1 MQSFVVFSFIRSKL
15 TLNTLV
21 HILSLK
27 RERIGASLMMKS
39 EGTAK
44 VENHQ
49 FLLDNAIEPPS
60 FLPVLCRNQFSR
72 QLFPAPVQQCCFN
85 RDLHM
90 KSAVIIKSGEPSR
103 NKRRG
108 EYRFQKRRSCRMSR
122 TGPN

>member
-15 TLNTLV
+15 TLNTFV

-49 FLLDNAIEPPS
+49 FLLDNVFAIEPPS

-72 QLFPAPVQQCCFN
+72 QLFPAPVQHCCFN
-85 RDLHM
+85 RDVHM
-90 KSAVIIKSGEPSR
+90 KSDVIIKSGGADSQQTER
-103 NKRRG
+103 
-108 EYRFQKRRSCRMSR
+108 
-122 TGPN
+122 

>member
-15 TLNTLV
+15 TVNIFV

-27 RERIGASLMMKS
+27 RKMIGAYLMMKP

-44 VENHQ
+44 VEHHQ
-49 FLLDNAIEPPS
+49 FVLDNVLAIEPPS
-60 FLPVLCRNQFSR
+60 ILPVLCRNQFSR

-90 KSAVIIKSGEPSR
+90 KSAVIIKSGGADSQQTE
-103 NKRRG
+103 K
-108 EYRFQKRRSCRMSR
+108 
-122 TGPN
+122 